1 MNMMNKFP
9 ICKRANTNNKK
20 DEITY
25 LKARENN
32 VTKLKFN

>member
-9 ICKRANTNNKK
+9 NCVEANTNNKK
-20 DEITY
+20 DERTY

-32 VTKLKFN
+32 VTRLK